1 MTLLSFFRSKPTHKK
16 QYDED
21 DQDDANDTDPT
32 VAVAVAAE
40 AATEAT
46 KHRASLARGGQ
57 AARQRQGDIAQI
69 ALSYD
74 ISHQTISR
82 LVP

>member
-1 MTLLSFFRSKPTHKK
+1 MTIRCRQAWRRCREMTLLSFFRSKPTHKK

-46 KHRASLARGGQ
+46 KHRASL
-57 AARQRQGDIAQI
+57 
-69 ALSYD
+69 
-74 ISHQTISR
+74 
-82 LVP
+82 VPGFNQFERI